1 MPEHEIWL
9 THLFNDH
16 LAGLGN
22 WLLAL
27 VRVHAENP
35 ARPWANFITM
45 QLLVAA
51 IIIAVFAYLRPRLS
65 MDRPGKTQHTFEV
78 IYTFLHGEANDNIGH
93 EGPRFLPFLG
103 TLFIFILF
111 CNLIGIIP
119 GFESPTM
126 NPSVPAGCAVLVFV
140 YYNFMGFKQQGVFK
154 YMAHFA
160 GPMPAPRGPDSG
172 GLIAWVGFILLALL
186 MIPIEI
192 ISHLAR
198 PLSLTIRLFANM
210 LAGEKVT
217 VVFLGLTYLVA
228 PAVFMGL
235 HVFVSF
241 LQAYI
246 FVLLTMIY
254 LSETMPH
261 EQH

>member
-9 THLFNDH
+9 TRLFNDT
-16 LAGLGN
+16 LAGVGN
-22 WLLAL
+22 SVLSL
-27 VRVHAENP
+27 VRAHAENP
-35 ARPWANFITM
+35 ARPWTNFITM
-45 QLLVAA
+45 QILVAV
-51 IIIAVFAYLRPRLS
+51 IILVLFAVLRPRLS
-65 MDRPGKTQHTFEV
+65 MDRPGKLQHLFEV
-78 IYTFLHGEANDNIGH
+78 IYTFLRGEAHDNIGH
-93 EGPRFLPFLG
+93 DGPRFLPFIG

-126 NPSVPAGCAVLVFV
+126 NPSVPAGCALLVFL
-140 YYNFMGFKQQGVFK
+140 YYNFMGFKQQGIAK
-154 YMAHFA
+154 YLAHFA
-160 GPMPAPRGPDSG
+160 GPMPILAP
-172 GLIAWVGFILLALL
+172 L
-186 MIPIEI
+186 MIPIEL
-192 ISHLAR
+192 ISHMAR

-217 VVFLGLTYLVA
+217 VVFLGLTYLIA

-246 FVLLTMIY
+246 FVLLTMMY
-254 LSETMPH
+254 LSETVPH

>member
-9 THLFNDH
+9 TRLFNDH
-16 LAGLGN
+16 LAGLGTS
-22 WLLAL
+22 LLAL
-27 VRVHAENP
+27 FNIQAEHP

-45 QLLVAA
+45 QILVAL
-51 IIIAVFAYLRPRLS
+51 IILVVFAVLRPRLS
-65 MDRPGKTQHTFEV
+65 MDRPGKLQHLFEV
-78 IYTFLHGEANDNIGH
+78 IYTFLRGEAHDNIGH
-93 EGPRFLPFLG
+93 EGPRFVPFLG

-111 CNLIGIIP
+111 SNLIGIIP
-119 GFESPTM
+119 GFEAPTM
-126 NPSVPAGCAVLVFV
+126 SPSVPAGCALLVFC
-140 YYNFMGFKQQGVFK
+140 YYNFMGFKQQGVGK
-154 YMAHFA
+154 YLAHFA
-160 GPMPAPRGPDSG
+160 GPMP
-172 GLIAWVGFILLALL
+172 LLAPL

-217 VVFLGLTYLVA
+217 VVFLGLTYLIA
-228 PAVFMGL
+228 PALFMGL

-246 FVLLTMIY
+246 FVLLTMMY
-254 LSETMPH
+254 LSETVPH

>member
-9 THLFNDH
+9 TKLFNDN
-16 LAGLGN
+16 LAGFGN
-22 WLLAL
+22 WLLAIFSI
-27 VRVHAENP
+27 HAANP

-45 QLLVAA
+45 QILVAGV
-51 IIIAVFAYLRPRLS
+51 IVVLFALLRPQLS
-65 MDRPGKTQHTFEV
+65 MDRPGKTQHIFEA
-78 IYTFLHGEANDNIGH
+78 IYTFLRGEASDNIGH
-93 EGPRFLPFLG
+93 NGPEFLPFLG

-111 CNLIGIIP
+111 SNLIGIIP

-126 NPSVPAGCAVLVFV
+126 TPSVPAGCAVLVFV
-140 YYNFMGFKQQGVFK
+140 YYNFMGFRQQGVFGYLK
-154 YMAHFA
+154 HFA
-160 GPMPAPRGPDSG
+160 GPMPVLAP
-172 GLIAWVGFILLALL
+172 L
-186 MIPIEI
+186 MVPIEL
-192 ISHLAR
+192 ISHMAR

-228 PAVFMGL
+228 PALFMGL

-254 LSETMPH
+254 LSETVPH
-261 EQH
+261 EEH

>member
-1 MPEHEIWL
+1 M
-9 THLFNDH
+9 FNNY
-16 LAGLGN
+16 LAGLGD
-22 WLLAL
+22 WLLSL
-27 VRVHAENP
+27 FRVHAENP
-35 ARPWANFITM
+35 ARPWTNFIVM
-45 QLLVAA
+45 QILVAA
-51 IIIAVFAYLRPRLS
+51 IILVLFAFLRPRLS
-65 MDRPGKTQHTFEV
+65 MDRPGKLQHVFEV
-78 IYTFLHGEANDNIGH
+78 IYTFLRGEANDNIGH

-111 CNLIGIIP
+111 SNLIGIIP

-140 YYNFMGFKQQGVFK
+140 YYNFMGFKQQGLFK
-154 YMAHFA
+154 YMKHFA
-160 GPMPAPRGPDSG
+160 GPMP
-172 GLIAWVGFILLALL
+172 LLAPL
-186 MIPIEI
+186 MIPIEL
-192 ISHLAR
+192 ISHMAR

-246 FVLLTMIY
+246 FVLLAMMY
-254 LSETMPH
+254 LSETVPH

>member
-9 THLFNDH
+9 TRLFNDH
-16 LAGLGN
+16 LAGLGD

-51 IIIAVFAYLRPRLS
+51 IIIVLFAYLRPRLS
-65 MDRPGKTQHTFEV
+65 IDRPGKTQHTFEV

-111 CNLIGIIP
+111 CNLIGVIP

-154 YMAHFA
+154 YLAHFA
-160 GPMPAPRGPDSG
+160 GPMP
-172 GLIAWVGFILLALL
+172 LLAPL
-186 MIPIEI
+186 MIPIEL

-246 FVLLTMIY
+246 FVLLTMMY
-254 LSETMPH
+254 LSETVTH

>member
-9 THLFNDH
+9 TRLFNDN

-22 WLLAL
+22 SVLSL
-27 VRVHAENP
+27 VRAHAENP
-35 ARPWANFITM
+35 ARPWTNFITM
-45 QLLVAA
+45 QILVAA
-51 IIIAVFAYLRPRLS
+51 IIVVLFAVLRPRLS
-65 MDRPGKTQHTFEV
+65 MDRPGKLQHMFEV
-78 IYTFLHGEANDNIGH
+78 IYTFLRGEAHDNIGH
-93 EGPRFLPFLG
+93 DGPRFLPFIG

-111 CNLIGIIP
+111 SNLIGIIP

-126 NPSVPAGCAVLVFV
+126 NPSVPAGCALLVFI
-140 YYNFMGFKQQGVFK
+140 YYNFMGFKQQGIGK
-154 YMAHFA
+154 YLAHFA
-160 GPMPAPRGPDSG
+160 GPMPILAP
-172 GLIAWVGFILLALL
+172 L
-186 MIPIEI
+186 MVPIEL
-192 ISHLAR
+192 ISHMAR

-246 FVLLTMIY
+246 FVLLTMMY
-254 LSETMPH
+254 LSETVPH

>member
-9 THLFNDH
+9 TRLFNDN

-22 WLLAL
+22 SVLSL
-27 VRVHAENP
+27 VRAHAENP
-35 ARPWANFITM
+35 ARPWTNFITM
-45 QLLVAA
+45 QILVAA
-51 IIIAVFAYLRPRLS
+51 IIVVLFAVLRPRLS
-65 MDRPGKTQHTFEV
+65 MDRPGKLQHLFEV
-78 IYTFLHGEANDNIGH
+78 IYTFLRGEAHDNIGH
-93 EGPRFLPFLG
+93 DGPRFLPFIG

-111 CNLIGIIP
+111 SNLIGIIP

-126 NPSVPAGCAVLVFV
+126 NPSVPAGCALLVFI
-140 YYNFMGFKQQGVFK
+140 YYNFMGFKQQGIGK
-154 YMAHFA
+154 YLAHFA
-160 GPMPAPRGPDSG
+160 GPMPILAP
-172 GLIAWVGFILLALL
+172 L
-186 MIPIEI
+186 MVPIEL
-192 ISHLAR
+192 ISHMAR

-228 PAVFMGL
+228 PAIFMGL

-246 FVLLTMIY
+246 FVLLTMMY
-254 LSETMPH
+254 LSETVPH

>member
-1 MPEHEIWL
+1 MPESETWL
-9 THLFNDH
+9 TVLFNKY
-16 LAGLGN
+16 LAGLGS
-22 WLLAL
+22 WILGIFH
-27 VRVHAENP
+27 VHAEHP
-35 ARPWANFITM
+35 ARPWTNFITM
-45 QLLVAA
+45 QILVAA
-51 IIIAVFAYLRPRLS
+51 IIIVLFAFLRPRLS
-65 MDRPGKTQHTFEV
+65 MDRPGKTQHIFET
-78 IYTFLHGEANDNIGH
+78 IYTFLKGEASDSIGH
-93 EGPRFLPFLG
+93 EGPKFLPFLG

-111 CNLIGIIP
+111 SNLIGIIP

-126 NPSVPAGCAVLVFV
+126 NPSVPAGCALLVFCF
-140 YYNFMGFKQQGVFK
+140 YNFMGFKQQGVFQYLK
-154 YMAHFA
+154 HFA
-160 GPMPAPRGPDSG
+160 GPMPYLAP
-172 GLIAWVGFILLALL
+172 L
-186 MIPIEI
+186 MVPIEL
-192 ISHLAR
+192 ISHMAR

-246 FVLLTMIY
+246 FVLLTMMY
-254 LSETMPH
+254 LSETVPH

>member
-1 MPEHEIWL
+1 
-9 THLFNDH
+9 
-16 LAGLGN
+16 
-22 WLLAL
+22 
-27 VRVHAENP
+27 
-35 ARPWANFITM
+35 
-45 QLLVAA
+45 
-51 IIIAVFAYLRPRLS
+51 
-65 MDRPGKTQHTFEV
+65 MDRPGKTQHVFEV
-78 IYTFLHGEANDNIGH
+78 IYTFLHGEAKDSIGH

-140 YYNFMGFKQQGVFK
+140 YYNFMGFKQQGLFK
-154 YMAHFA
+154 YMKHFA
-160 GPMPAPRGPDSG
+160 GPMP
-172 GLIAWVGFILLALL
+172 LLAPL
-186 MIPIEI
+186 MIPIEL
-192 ISHLAR
+192 ISHMAR

-246 FVLLTMIY
+246 FVLLTMMY
-254 LSETMPH
+254 LSETVPH